1 MILTE
6 KTNEWLLF
14 DKIIIT
20 KSGEQDEL
28 CWRVKTLTDE
38 IINENQLSTTDNLLL
53 FFMTF
58 GNKELVSI
66 LLASTI
72 AFERWIVDF
81 FRQNDFNAF
90 CVVLISMCFLG
101 FFRVS
106 DCKIMFNIKN
116 DKCYGNCK

>member
-81 FRQNDFNAF
+81 F
-90 CVVLISMCFLG
+90 
-101 FFRVS
+101 
-106 DCKIMFNIKN
+106 
-116 DKCYGNCK
+116 